1 MKDKLRFREIPRRLP
16 RGGWA
21 WTVVAGLA
29 AVAGGAC
36 GGDERVAVEALD
48 AGDGWTVLDGG
59 AGGSDG
65 GAGGGDGGRVVLDG
79 GGTPITPPDGG
90 AVPAASISP
99 LAATLGQLRALAVD
113 DATAFILA
121 GGASGQVVSCPAAGC
136 AATTLVRSALAAPIY
151 GTATLD
157 AFGGRVYFSEGAQL
171 RRASADGS
179 NLQSIPTGGTLF
191 VASPVTPTGTDFY
204 VQVQP
209 ASGPGAPANPP
220 TFRLFSQ
227 ATLAAGTPVSLA
239 VTGEAQLVVEGN
251 RRFAAPIAAVGP
263 FVGVDVQ
270 TNATWST
277 PNTKVKR
284 HGVGATLNHVFFI
297 DAASS
302 TLRVCPAATPC
313 PSPSVVLAGST
324 FEELRIDGADLV
336 LATKENGVHR
346 CKAADVAAGAACPAL
361 SYAATPT
368 AGTTFVGFQMTASG
382 YFFLR
387 GTAGGGGEL
396 VRLPR

>member
-1 MKDKLRFREIPRRLP
+1 MSIDILCHLWVQTNGAKMKRKMGL
-16 RGGWA
+16 
-21 WTVVAGLA
+21 VVAGLA
-29 AVAGGAC
+29 AIAVGC
-36 GGDERVAVEALD
+36 GSDERVAADGVD
-48 AGDGWTVLDGG
+48 SGDGWGVVDGG
-59 AGGSDG
+59 AVID
-65 GAGGGDGGRVVLDG
+65 AGGGDGGRVVRDD
-79 GGTPITPPDGG
+79 GGTPISPLDGG
-90 AVPAASISP
+90 VLPAASVSP

-113 DATAFILA
+113 DTNAFLLA
-121 GGASGQVVSCPAAGC
+121 AGAGGQVVSCSAANCG
-136 AATTLVRSALAAPIY
+136 ATTLVRSALAAPIY
-151 GTATLD
+151 GTATID
-157 AFGGRVYFSEGAQL
+157 AFGGRVYFNEGAQL

-179 NLQSIPTGGTLF
+179 SLQSIPTGGTLF
-191 VASPVTPTGTDFY
+191 VASPFVPVGTDFY

-227 ATLAAGTPVSLA
+227 AALTAGTPVSLA

-251 RRFAAPIAAVGP
+251 RRFAAPIGAVGP
-263 FVGVDVQ
+263 FVGVDTQ

-302 TLRVCPAATPC
+302 TLRVCPAATSC
-313 PSPSVVLAGST
+313 PSPSVALTGST

-336 LATKENGVHR
+336 LATKDNVVHR

-361 SYAATPT
+361 KYVAAPT
-368 AGTTFVGFQMTASG
+368 AGTTFVGFQMNASG

-387 GTAGGGGEL
+387 GNAAGGGEL